1 MERGKLHKAT
11 AGTGTA
17 TISSFH
23 CGPGKFKLPVRPGQ
37 EFKADKKLLKP
48 YLCYSFI
55 HFKGRCIFKMSF
67 FKVLCPG
74 LLYPRIKRGR
84 YLSFRLLLPEHHQ
97 GA

>member
-17 TISSFH
+17 TISSFQG
-23 CGPGKFKLPVRPGQ
+23 GPGKFKLPVKPGQ

-55 HFKGRCIFKMSF
+55 HFKGRCIFTDVF
-67 FKVLCPG
+67 FLGIVSS
-74 LLYPRIKRGR
+74 LLYPI
-84 YLSFRLLLPEHHQ
+84 LEECT
-97 GA
+97 

>member
-55 HFKGRCIFKMSF
+55 HFKGRCIFVFFLGIVSGSF
-67 FKVLCPG
+67 ISQDKKRKVP
-74 LLYPRIKRGR
+74 II
-84 YLSFRLLLPEHHQ
+84 SV
-97 GA
+97 AAS

>member
-17 TISSFH
+17 TVSSSH

-67 FKVLCPG
+67 FLGIVSGSFISQDKKRKVP
-74 LLYPRIKRGR
+74 II
-84 YLSFRLLLPEHHQ
+84 SV
-97 GA
+97 AAS